1 MIANA
6 LAFILQT
13 VLGLF
18 TLMVLLR
25 FYLQLTGA
33 PFQNPVSQAV
43 VAVTNF
49 AIRPLRRVIPGWR
62 GLDLS
67 SLVLAMVTQFI
78 LLVAVRWLSDFPF
91 LVAGSSVWIA
101 LLGLAATELAKL
113 SIYIFLYAVI
123 AQAILSWLN
132 PYNVMSPVLD
142 ALTRPVLNPIRK
154 RLPATSGFDFSPI
167 IVFIVAQLLLML
179 FIAPLE
185 IQFSRL
191 F

>member
-13 VLGLF
+13 LLGLF

-49 AIRPLRRVIPGWR
+49 AIKPLRRVIPGWR

-67 SLVLAMVTQFI
+67 SLFLAYVTQLI
-78 LLVAVRWLSDFPF
+78 LLIAIRWLSDFPF
-91 LVAGSSVWIA
+91 LVAGSSIWLA
-101 LLGLAATELAKL
+101 LLGLAMMEILKL

-132 PYNVMSPVLD
+132 PYNALSPVLD
-142 ALTRPVLNPIRK
+142 ALTQPILNPIRK
-154 RLPATSGFDFSPI
+154 RIPSSGGFDFSPI
-167 IVFIVAQLLLML
+167 IVFIIAQLLLML

>member
-1 MIANA
+1 MIATA

-13 VLGLF
+13 LLGLF

-33 PFQNPVSQAV
+33 PFKNPVSQAV
-43 VAVTNF
+43 ITVTNF
-49 AIRPLRRVIPGWR
+49 AIKPLRRVIPGWG

-67 SLVLAMVTQFI
+67 SLALAYFTQFI
-78 LLVAVRWLSDFPF
+78 LLVAIRWLSDFPF
-91 LVAGSSVWIA
+91 MVAGSSIWLA
-101 LLGLAATELAKL
+101 LLGLAMAEILKL

-132 PYNVMSPVLD
+132 PHNPLGPVLD
-142 ALTRPVLNPIRK
+142 ALTRPILRPIQ
-154 RLPATSGFDFSPI
+154 RLIPSAGGFDFSPI
-167 IVFIVAQLLLML
+167 IVFIIAQLLLML

-185 IQFSRL
+185 MQFARL

>member
-1 MIANA
+1 MIATA

-13 VLGLF
+13 LLGLF

-33 PFQNPVSQAV
+33 PFKNPVSQAV
-43 VAVTNF
+43 ITVTNF
-49 AIRPLRRVIPGWR
+49 AIKPLRRVIPGWG

-67 SLVLAMVTQFI
+67 SLVLAYFTQFI
-78 LLVAVRWLSDFPF
+78 LLVAIRWLSDFPF
-91 LVAGSSVWIA
+91 MVAGSSIWLA
-101 LLGLAATELAKL
+101 LLGLAMAEILKL

-132 PYNVMSPVLD
+132 PHNPLGPVLD
-142 ALTRPVLNPIRK
+142 ALTRPILSPIQ
-154 RLPATSGFDFSPI
+154 RLIPSAGGFDFSPI
-167 IVFIVAQLLLML
+167 IVFIIAQLLLML

-185 IQFSRL
+185 MQFARL

>member
-13 VLGLF
+13 LLGLF

-49 AIRPLRRVIPGWR
+49 AIKPLRRVIPGWR

-67 SLVLAMVTQFI
+67 SLFLAYVTQLV
-78 LLVAVRWLSDFPF
+78 LLIAIRWLNDFPF
-91 LVAGSSVWIA
+91 LVAGSSIWLA
-101 LLGLAATELAKL
+101 LLGLALMEILKL

-132 PYNVMSPVLD
+132 PYNALSPVLD
-142 ALTRPVLNPIRK
+142 ALTRPILSPIRK
-154 RLPATSGFDFSPI
+154 RIPSSGGFDFSPI
-167 IVFIVAQLLLML
+167 IVFIIAQLLLML

>member
-13 VLGLF
+13 LLGLF

-49 AIRPLRRVIPGWR
+49 AIKPLRRVIPGWR

-67 SLVLAMVTQFI
+67 SLFLAYVTQLI
-78 LLVAVRWLSDFPF
+78 LLIAIRWLSDFPF
-91 LVAGSSVWIA
+91 LVAGSSIWLA
-101 LLGLAATELAKL
+101 LLGLAMAEIMKL

-132 PYNVMSPVLD
+132 PYNALSPVLD
-142 ALTRPVLNPIRK
+142 ALTQPILNPIRK
-154 RLPATSGFDFSPI
+154 RIPSSGGFDFSPI
-167 IVFIVAQLLLML
+167 IVFIIAQLLLML

-185 IQFSRL
+185 IQLSRL

>member
-13 VLGLF
+13 LLGLF

-49 AIRPLRRVIPGWR
+49 AIKPLRRIIPGWR

-67 SLVLAMVTQFI
+67 SLFLAYITQLVLLIAI
-78 LLVAVRWLSDFPF
+78 RWLSDFPF
-91 LVAGSSVWIA
+91 LVAGSSIWLA
-101 LLGLAATELAKL
+101 LLGLAMMEILKL

-132 PYNVMSPVLD
+132 PYNALSPVLE
-142 ALTRPVLNPIRK
+142 ALTHPILSPIRK
-154 RLPATSGFDFSPI
+154 RIPSSGGFDFSPI
-167 IVFIVAQLLLML
+167 IVFIIAQLLLML

>member
-13 VLGLF
+13 LLGLF

-49 AIRPLRRVIPGWR
+49 AIKPLRRVIPGWR

-67 SLVLAMVTQFI
+67 SLFLAYITQLVLLIAI
-78 LLVAVRWLSDFPF
+78 RWLSDFPF
-91 LVAGSSVWIA
+91 LVAGSSIWLA
-101 LLGLAATELAKL
+101 LLGLAMAEIMKL

-132 PYNVMSPVLD
+132 PYNALSPVLD
-142 ALTRPVLNPIRK
+142 ALTQPILNPIRK
-154 RLPATSGFDFSPI
+154 RIPSSGGFDFSPI
-167 IVFIVAQLLLML
+167 IVFIIAQLLLML

-185 IQFSRL
+185 MQFSRL

>member
-1 MIANA
+1 MIATA

-13 VLGLF
+13 LLGLF

-33 PFQNPVSQAV
+33 PFKNPVSQAV
-43 VAVTNF
+43 ITVTNF
-49 AIRPLRRVIPGWR
+49 AIKPLRRVIPGWG

-67 SLVLAMVTQFI
+67 SLVLAYFTQFI
-78 LLVAVRWLSDFPF
+78 LLVAIRWLSDFPF
-91 LVAGSSVWIA
+91 MVAGSSVWLA
-101 LLGLAATELAKL
+101 LLGLAMAEILKL

-132 PYNVMSPVLD
+132 PHNPLGPVLD
-142 ALTRPVLNPIRK
+142 ALTRPILSPIQ
-154 RLPATSGFDFSPI
+154 RLIPSAGGFDFSPI
-167 IVFIVAQLLLML
+167 IVFIIAQLLLML

-185 IQFSRL
+185 MQFARL

>member
-13 VLGLF
+13 LLGLF

-49 AIRPLRRVIPGWR
+49 AIKPLRRVIPGWR

-67 SLVLAMVTQFI
+67 SLFLAYVTQLV
-78 LLVAVRWLSDFPF
+78 LLIAIRWLSDFPF
-91 LVAGSSVWIA
+91 LVAGSSIWLA
-101 LLGLAATELAKL
+101 LLGLAMMEILKL

-132 PYNVMSPVLD
+132 PYNALSPVLD
-142 ALTRPVLNPIRK
+142 ALTQPILNPIRK
-154 RLPATSGFDFSPI
+154 RIPSSGGFDFSPI
-167 IVFIVAQLLLML
+167 IVFIIAQLLLML